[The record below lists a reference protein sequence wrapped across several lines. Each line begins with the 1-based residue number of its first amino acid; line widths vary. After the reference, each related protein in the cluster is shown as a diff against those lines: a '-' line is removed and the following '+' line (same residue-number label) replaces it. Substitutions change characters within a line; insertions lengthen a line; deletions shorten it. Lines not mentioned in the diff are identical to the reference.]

1 LLTADRSTQ
10 ALPARRASLGARL
23 GRSPSAF
30 AYLLNAP
37 AILLLLALVAYP
49 ILDAFWLSLHRYNLR
64 RPDVYD
70 FVWLQNYVDVLTSDL
85 FPGSLGVTLL
95 FTFWSTVG
103 VLVLALGAAL
113 VANEKTPEQP
123 VLRTLLLLPW
133 AMPGVVTALM
143 WKWIFHPQAGALNGL
158 LFSLGL
164 IPAYRSWLM
173 APDTSYLSIVTAN
186 VWNTMPFS
194 VLVLLAALQTI
205 PGELYDAAKVDGA
218 DIFGRFRYVT
228 LPWLVHPILIVLIV
242 QALGGIR
249 IFEIIY
255 LLTGGG
261 PGNASTTLGFAAY
274 MTSFVSTDVGRGNA
288 WAYTIALLTFAI
300 AVVYMRLL
308 YGRGDIRT

>member
-1 LLTADRSTQ
+1 MAITEAQT
-10 ALPARRASLGARL
+10 ARRASARARL
-23 GRSPSAF
+23 ARSQAAF

-49 ILDAFWLSLHRYNLR
+49 IADAFWLSLHRYNLR
-64 RPDVYD
+64 RPDVYE
-70 FVWLQNYVDVLTSDL
+70 FVWLANYVDVVTGDL
-85 FPGSLGVTLL
+85 FLGSLGVTLL
-95 FTFWSTVG
+95 FTFWSTFG
-103 VLVLALGAAL
+103 VLVMALGAAL

-158 LFSLGL
+158 LYSLGL

-173 APDTSYLSIVTAN
+173 APDTSYLSIITAN

-205 PGELYDAAKVDGA
+205 PSELYDAAKVDGA
-218 DIFGRFRYVT
+218 DIFARFRYLT
-228 LPWLVHPILIVLIV
+228 LPWLIHPILIVLIV

-274 MTSFVSTDVGRGNA
+274 ITSFVSTDVGRGNA
-288 WAYTIALLTFAI
+288 WAYTIALLTFGI
-300 AVVYMRLL
+300 AVVYMKVL

>member
-1 LLTADRSTQ
+1 MAN
-10 ALPARRASLGARL
+10 AEVLPAGRAATRRSRL
-23 GRSPSAF
+23 ARSPAAF

-37 AILLLLALVAYP
+37 AILLMLVLVAYP

-70 FVWLQNYVDVLTSDL
+70 FVWLQNYVDVITSDL

-95 FTFWSTVG
+95 FTFWSTFG

-205 PGELYDAAKVDGA
+205 PSELYDASKVDGA
-218 DIFGRFRYVT
+218 DIVGRFRYVT
-228 LPWLVHPILIVLIV
+228 LPWLIHPILIVLIV